1 MSLSSTETKEWLD
14 RVQKYFEEEFEKD
27 IAPNV
32 CVFKVPKSL
41 SSAKPEAYTPQLI
54 GLGPYH
60 HLQPQLREMERVK
73 LSVVKRL
80 HRKSDRWSFSELTSK
95 LSKLDLY
102 VRACYHKF
110 LDIDAK
116 ALSWIMTLDALF
128 LFYLLCLHAM
138 GKKIEPSSPLW
149 GLANSVGK
157 KLAEDAILRDVMMLE
172 NQIPL
177 FFLENMVKVGSAA
190 LEDAE
195 RKTIEENFPGMLVGF
210 CKAVSPLEETIKEPD
225 PKGLKHAHLLDLLYS
240 MVVRKEDEFKID
252 IPADTIDVEED
263 LYHPRDMVPTSNDID
278 STARMEFLTKS
289 GFKLPS
295 FKDKIRPH
303 ALLLQDIMKILPQK
317 IELSTL
323 DSFGR
328 GEAPAVEKGLIPTAS
343 SLAKAGVRFGKTKYI
358 EETSFDEKTRTFRL
372 PVIKLSINSEVVIR
386 NLVAYEAMAIS
397 GPLVLA
403 RFMEMM
409 DSLLDTP
416 QDVKLLRKHGI
427 ITGHLKDDEVAHL
440 FNGMSR
446 SMEAHGHCQLNK
458 TIEKVNQFYNA
469 RPSIKALKMIEQY
482 VYGAWK
488 VLVTAAT
495 LLFLLL
501 TALQTFCSAYSYSSL
516 AAIDKLNPIWPW
528 SPRVS
533 S

>member
-73 LSVVKRL
+73 LS
-80 HRKSDRWSFSELTSK
+80 DSFSELTSK

-157 KLAEDAILRDVMMLE
+157 KLAEDATLRDVMMLE

-177 FFLENMVKVGSAA
+177 FFLENMVQVGSAP

-195 RKTIEENFPGMLVGF
+195 RKTIEENFPHMLVGF
-210 CKAVSPLEETIKEPD
+210 CKALSPLKETIKEPD

-263 LYHPRDMVPTSNDID
+263 LGYPRDMVPTIR
-278 STARMEFLTKS
+278 STAPMAFLTKS
-289 GFKLPS
+289 GLKLPS

-343 SLAKAGVRFGKTKYI
+343 SLAKAGKHHSMRKRTRFG
-358 EETSFDEKTRTFRL
+358 
-372 PVIKLSINSEVVIR
+372 VNSEVVIR
-386 NLVAYEAMAIS
+386 NLVAYKAMAIS

-409 DSLLDTP
+409 DGLLDTP

-458 TIEKVNQFYNA
+458 TIKKVNQFYNA